1 MLEKHNS
8 LGNYLSTYVT
18 PGSPRRANTH
28 RAPYQGQDQGG
39 RGYPTLIVLV
49 LFMAGLVW
57 SLSSLPAGGVTAAP
71 IAYTPASELFLSGS
85 LVGLT
90 SVQASCS
97 DTGITISNTVDAY
110 AAATLPLSLSFTTAA
125 PMTDAYY
132 NLSWP
137 QASLE
142 LSMLDAS
149 GQAVRTFRGQEG
161 SVDVRGS
168 SVYLSA
174 LLYDESGALL
184 NLSGQVNC
192 Q

>member
-1 MLEKHNS
+1 MLEKHYDLS
-8 LGNYLSTYVT
+8 NYLSSYVT
-18 PGSPRRANTH
+18 TTSPNRANNPA
-28 RAPYQGQDQGG
+28 RAPYQGGKN
-39 RGYPTLIVLV
+39 YPTLIIFA
-49 LFMAGLVW
+49 LFIVGLVW
-57 SLSSLPAGGVTAAP
+57 SLSNLPASGVTAAP
-71 IAYTPASELFLSGS
+71 ATYAPASELFLSGS

-90 SVQASCS
+90 SVTATCS
-97 DTGITISNTVDAY
+97 DTGITVSNTSDDY
-110 AAATLPLSLSFTTAA
+110 AGATLPLSLSFTTAA
-125 PMTDAYY
+125 PLVNAYY

-142 LSMLDAS
+142 LSLLNAS
-149 GQAVRTFRGQEG
+149 GHAIRTFRGQEG
-161 SVDVRGS
+161 TVDVRGS